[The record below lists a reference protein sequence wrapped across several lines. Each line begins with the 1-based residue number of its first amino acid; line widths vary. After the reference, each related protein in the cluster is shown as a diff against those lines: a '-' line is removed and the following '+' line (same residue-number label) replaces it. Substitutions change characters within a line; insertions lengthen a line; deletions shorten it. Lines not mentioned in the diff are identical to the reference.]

1 MSNNL
6 LSEALLKNKPNL
18 SRGSI
23 RTYLS
28 GFKILA
34 EKIGIK
40 LDAPEDFIENKNKI
54 LDFLKIGNGL
64 NTPKTKIAGILSL
77 IKPAKKD
84 ELEKLD
90 KNTLKVIREYT
101 DHMMSLHKQHEE
113 KNSEQEMSESQKENY
128 LEWDKVMN
136 IYERLKKVATPLFK
150 LDPKTVNADVKD
162 ILVHFVLLSLYVLIP
177 PRRSLDYVAMKI
189 RNFDTSENSKDNYF
203 VDKTK
208 KEKPHFIF
216 NTYKNASRLGKQI
229 IAVPPPL
236 LTVLKNWMKF
246 NDSDFLIPN
255 KKGERIQDNKI
266 TIMLNDI
273 FKRNLGPSLLRHSY
287 ITKHFGNVNLKEMQ
301 LQATALGQSNIGTM
315 LSYVDKSEAKKER
328 ESKIE

>member
-18 SRGSI
+18 SRGSM

-28 GFKILA
+28 GFKILS

-40 LDAPEDFIENKNKI
+40 LDAPEDFIVNKDKI
-54 LDFLKIGNGL
+54 LDFLKIGTGL

-77 IKPAKKD
+77 IKPSKKE

-90 KNTLKVIREYT
+90 KSTLKVIREYT

-113 KNSEQEMSESQKENY
+113 KNSEQEMSEIQKENY
-128 LEWDKVMN
+128 LDWDKVMN

-150 LDPKTVNADVKD
+150 LNPESVNVDVMD
-162 ILVHFVLLSLYVLIP
+162 ILMHFVLLSLYVLIP
-177 PRRSLDYVAMKI
+177 PRRALDYVAMKI

-216 NTYKNASRLGKQI
+216 NAYKNASRLGKQI
-229 IAVPPPL
+229 IAVPPEL
-236 LTVLKNWMKF
+236 LLVLKKWEKF
-246 NDSDFLIPN
+246 NKSDYLIPN
-255 KKGERIQDNKI
+255 KKGVRIQDNRI
-266 TIMLNDI
+266 TLMLNDI

-287 ITKHFGNVNLKEMQ
+287 ITHHFGNVNLKEME
-301 LQATALGQSNIGTM
+301 LQAR
-315 LSYVDKSEAKKER
+315 KSVV
-328 ESKIE
+328 

>member
-18 SRGSI
+18 SRGSM

-40 LDAPEDFIENKNKI
+40 LDAPKDFIENKDKI
-54 LDFLKIGNGL
+54 LDFLKIGTGL

-128 LEWDKVMN
+128 LEWSKVMN

-150 LDPKTVNADVKD
+150 LNPESVNVDVMD
-162 ILVHFVLLSLYVLIP
+162 ILMHFVLLSLYVLIP
-177 PRRSLDYVAMKI
+177 PRRALDYVAMKI
-189 RNFDTSENSKDNYF
+189 RNFDTSETSKDNYF

-208 KEKPHFIF
+208 KEKPIFVF

-236 LTVLKNWMKF
+236 LTVIKNWMKF
-246 NDSDFLIPN
+246 NKSDYLIPN
-255 KKGERIQDNKI
+255 KKGDRIQDNRI

-273 FKRNLGPSLLRHSY
+273 FKRNLGPSLLRHAY
-287 ITKHFGNVNLKEMQ
+287 ITHHFGNVNLKEME
-301 LQATALGQSNIGTM
+301 LQATAMGQSNIGTM

-328 ESKIE
+328 ET

>member
-1 MSNNL
+1 
-6 LSEALLKNKPNL
+6 
-18 SRGSI
+18 
-23 RTYLS
+23 
-28 GFKILA
+28 
-34 EKIGIK
+34 
-40 LDAPEDFIENKNKI
+40 
-54 LDFLKIGNGL
+54 
-64 NTPKTKIAGILSL
+64 
-77 IKPAKKD
+77 
-84 ELEKLD
+84 
-90 KNTLKVIREYT
+90 
-101 DHMMSLHKQHEE
+101 MMSLHKQHEE

>member
-1 MSNNL
+1 MSKL

-18 SRGSI
+18 SRGSM

-28 GFKILA
+28 GFKILS

-40 LDAPEDFIENKNKI
+40 LDTPEDFIINKDKI

-77 IKPAKKD
+77 IKPAKKE

-90 KNTLKVIREYT
+90 KETIKIIREYT
-101 DHMMSLHKQHEE
+101 DQMMSLHKQHEE
-113 KNSEQEMSESQKENY
+113 KNSNQEMSESQKENY
-128 LEWDKVMN
+128 LEWSKIMS

-150 LDPKTVNADVKD
+150 LNPESVNADVFD
-162 ILVHFVLLSLYVLIP
+162 ILLHFVLLSLYVLIP

-189 RNFDTSENSKDNYF
+189 KNFDTSETSKDNYF

-229 IAVPPPL
+229 IAVPPEL
-236 LTVLKNWMKF
+236 LLVLKKWEKF
-246 NDSDFLIPN
+246 NRSDYLIPN
-255 KKGERIQDNKI
+255 KKGDRIQDNRI
-266 TIMLNDI
+266 TLMLNDI

-287 ITKHFGNVNLKEMQ
+287 ITHHFGNVNLNEME
-301 LQATALGQSNIGTM
+301 LQATAMGQSNIGTM
-315 LSYVDKSEAKKER
+315 LSYVDKSEAKKEMK
-328 ESKIE
+328 SKIEF